1 MKAAH
6 DRQRSSSRPETQAL
20 PEFAS
25 SLFLILL
32 IWLFA
37 ELIFLPLSKESFT
50 DDLARKV
57 TSIVAAMF
65 TIAIGYLLPQAIRRG
80 DVAIKL
86 LSNLLVKSR
95 YGKSKQ
101 AKMQLIY
108 ESLGRG
114 LLCVILGITVS
125 SLLYWIHP
133 VFGGMALLAT
143 IVTTFIFVLQGAG
156 QASEEAL

>member
-1 MKAAH
+1 MNAAY
-6 DRQRSSSRPETQAL
+6 DRRRSSSRSKTPAL
-20 PEFAS
+20 PEFVS

-37 ELIFLPLSKESFT
+37 ELIFLPLSKESFK
-50 DDLARKV
+50 DDLAREV
-57 TSIVAAMF
+57 TSIVAAVF

-95 YGKSKQ
+95 YEKSKQ

-114 LLCVILGITVS
+114 LLCVILGIIVS

-143 IVTTFIFVLQGAG
+143 IVMTFIYVLQGIG
-156 QASEEAL
+156 QASEEVF

>member
-6 DRQRSSSRPETQAL
+6 DRQRSSSRPEKQAL
-20 PEFAS
+20 PEFAL

-50 DDLARKV
+50 DYLARNV
-57 TSIVAAMF
+57 TSIVAAVF
-65 TIAIGYLLPQAIRRG
+65 TVAIVYLLPQAIRTG
-80 DVAIKL
+80 DAAIKL
-86 LSNLLVKSR
+86 LSSLLAKSR
-95 YGKSKQ
+95 YGKSRQ

-114 LLCVILGITVS
+114 LLCVILGIIVS

-143 IVTTFIFVLQGAG
+143 IVTAFIFVLQGAG
-156 QASEEAL
+156 HASEGIL